1 MLFVLFK
8 SIQWTK
14 DQRTPEYGSRRQEF
28 LKPDT
33 AVLNQKPDL
42 IYNRAESEGHCI
54 LKEILCYQKGGD
66 ILPAP
71 YRLKPQTSQKIPD
84 RTSFSLIPLEEVMIP
99 DIEILPEENR
109 YRIRWFDSGRG
120 SIRRRGG
127 NEDFLKRGARFSG
140 EPNRLNETAF
150 ILKPGQSGTVCCNNR
165 FSSWHGQWYEEYRIY
180 FVSAVRPDRNMFV
193 REPDFRYEQLAVLF

>member
-1 MLFVLFK
+1 MNRIKARFMYF
-8 SIQWTK
+8 
-14 DQRTPEYGSRRQEF
+14 REYG
-28 LKPDT
+28 LKCT
-33 AVLNQKPDL
+33 AVAFLAGIFSFMKPESKPGSIIYKIKHKVFLGYLNRHYYADCENKTMPK
-42 IYNRAESEGHCI
+42 S
-54 LKEILCYQKGGD
+54 
-66 ILPAP
+66 
-71 YRLKPQTSQKIPD
+71 
-84 RTSFSLIPLEEVMIP
+84 
-99 DIEILPEENR
+99 PEENR